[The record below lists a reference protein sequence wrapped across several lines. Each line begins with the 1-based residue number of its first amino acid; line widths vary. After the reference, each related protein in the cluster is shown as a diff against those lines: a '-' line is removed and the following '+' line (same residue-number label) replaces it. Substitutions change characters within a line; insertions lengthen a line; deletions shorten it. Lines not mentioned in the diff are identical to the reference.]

1 MPARSDRKP
10 CTHTGCSGTLWFGRD
25 VIAHVV
31 GPMRQ
36 AGKERWLCDQ
46 RAGHDSQES
55 HYADRATLSPDMGVD
70 A

>member
-1 MPARSDRKP
+1 MPVRGDRKP
-10 CTHTGCSGTLWFGRD
+10 CTHTGCSGTLWFDRD

-36 AGKERWLCDQ
+36 EGKERWLCDQ
-46 RAGHDSQES
+46 RASHDSQES
-55 HYADRATLSPDMGVD
+55 TYADHATLSPEAGVD

>member
-1 MPARSDRKP
+1 MSARGDRKP
-10 CTHTGCSGTLWFGRD
+10 CTHSGCSGTMRFGRD

-36 AGKERWLCDQ
+36 AGPERWLCDQ
-46 RAGHDSQES
+46 RAGHES
-55 HYADRATLSPDMGVD
+55 DESPHADLPTVLRSAT

>member
-1 MPARSDRKP
+1 MPTRGDRQP
-10 CTHTGCSGTLWFGRD
+10 CTHTGCPGTLWFGRD

-36 AGKERWLCDQ
+36 EGKERWLCDQ
-46 RAGHDSQES
+46 RAGHDSHES
-55 HYADRATLSPDMGVD
+55 PYAGHGTLSPQAGVD